1 MCSNSAGMENRM
13 KRADTIGY
21 KIRLIHNQIHK
32 RMEMKRQ
39 FCEDDLTNMQR
50 WIIGFLLEHE
60 TEDIYQRDIERVFSI
75 SRATASNM
83 LQVMERKGLIER
95 NPVEHDARLKK
106 IGMTELARKLEEHA
120 RANVAEM
127 EELLTQGMTDE
138 EIVCLKK
145 CLDIMIHNIQD
156 ETHTES
162 SKKY

>member
-1 MCSNSAGMENRM
+1 M

-39 FCEDDLTNMQR
+39 LCADDLTHMQR
-50 WIIGFLLEHE
+50 WTIGFLLEHE

-95 NPVEHDARLKK
+95 SPVEHDARLKK
-106 IGMTELARKLEEHA
+106 IVITELARKLEEHA

-138 EIVCLKK
+138 ETACLKK
-145 CLDIMIHNIQD
+145 CLDIMIRNIQD
-156 ETHTES
+156 ETQTYHDHS
-162 SKKY
+162 I